1 MAQNRTN
8 GGFVSNMYE
17 ILNAYKYF
25 QILLHFAG
33 NHKRRHEQEQITF
46 TILLPSLPTLHRS
59 YYPFQLFVFVF
70 SQHKK

>member
-25 QILLHFAG
+25 RILLHFG
-33 NHKRRHEQEQITF
+33 NHISRVLTSRHRLLTDFRSTANQING
-46 TILLPSLPTLHRS
+46 L
-59 YYPFQLFVFVF
+59 
-70 SQHKK
+70 

>member
-25 QILLHFAG
+25 RILLHFG
-33 NHKRRHEQEQITF
+33 NHSLSVGVNGVLAFLQALF
-46 TILLPSLPTLHRS
+46 T
-59 YYPFQLFVFVF
+59 
-70 SQHKK
+70 